1 MFRNLFDGPH
11 LLIVLLV
18 ILVLFGGKK
27 LPDAARGLGRSL
39 RIFKSEVKQMRDDDD
54 DPNTPAPPLEG
65 RVMGD
70 ERATTPGS
78 AAPRTPAA
86 RSRARRPRPRGQ
98 QYQQGVIHRVD
109 HPTQGTQQRWT
120 LQRVHSSCHQTL
132 RVSRANPSAR

>member
-54 DPNTPAPPLEG
+54 DPSTPAAPLEG
-65 RVMGD
+65 RVVDDGP
-70 ERATTPGS
+70 RPTRSTTPGS
-78 AAPRTPAA
+78 AAGAA
-86 RSRARRPRPRGQ
+86 EQADGKRG
-98 QYQQGVIHRVD
+98 I
-109 HPTQGTQQRWT
+109 
-120 LQRVHSSCHQTL
+120 
-132 RVSRANPSAR
+132 